1 MATYRVN
8 GMTCGGCANAVT
20 RAIKAAAPAADVKV
34 DLSAKTVETYRAR
47 GMEKLGLRTRAALVK
62 FALQSGLIKRD

>member
-34 DLSAKTVETYRAR
+34 DLGAKTVSVTIEGGGAV
-47 GMEKLGLRTRAALVK
+47 AADTVK
-62 FALQSGLIKRD
+62 TAVKDAGFEFIGGA

>member
-34 DLSAKTVETYRAR
+34 DLGAKTVSVEGAVATETV
-47 GMEKLGLRTRAALVK
+47 KAAVK
-62 FALQSGLIKRD
+62 DAGFEFVGSA

>member
-20 RAIKAAAPAADVKV
+20 RAIKAAAPTAEVKV
-34 DLSAKTVETYRAR
+34 DLGAKTVSVTIEGGGQIAPEAVQAAVKDA
-47 GMEKLGLRTRAALVK
+47 GFEFLGSA
-62 FALQSGLIKRD
+62 

>member
-20 RAIKAAAPAADVKV
+20 RAIKAAAPAAAVKV
-34 DLSAKTVETYRAR
+34 DLSAKTVSVTIE
-47 GMEKLGLRTRAALVK
+47 GGGNVAADTVK
-62 FALQSGLIKRD
+62 AAVKDAGFEFVGAA

>member
-20 RAIKAAAPAADVKV
+20 RAIKAAAPAAEVKV
-34 DLSAKTVETYRAR
+34 DLGAKTVSVEGAVAAETVKAAVKDA
-47 GMEKLGLRTRAALVK
+47 GFEFLGSA
-62 FALQSGLIKRD
+62 

>member
-20 RAIKAAAPAADVKV
+20 RAIKTAAPAADVKV
-34 DLSAKTVETYRAR
+34 DLSAKTVSVE
-47 GMEKLGLRTRAALVK
+47 GNVAADTVK
-62 FALQSGLIKRD
+62 TAVKDAGFEFVGSA

>member
-20 RAIKAAAPAADVKV
+20 RAIKAAQPAAQVKV
-34 DLSAKTVETYRAR
+34 DLSAKTVAVEGDIAP
-47 GMEKLGLRTRAALVK
+47 EIIKAAIK
-62 FALQSGLIKRD
+62 AAGFEFAGAA